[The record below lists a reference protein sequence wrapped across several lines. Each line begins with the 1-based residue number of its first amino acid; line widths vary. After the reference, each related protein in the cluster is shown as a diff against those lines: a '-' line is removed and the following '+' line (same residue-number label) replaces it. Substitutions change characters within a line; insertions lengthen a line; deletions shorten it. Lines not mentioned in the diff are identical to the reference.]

1 MGRVISSKDIEKA
14 WNLKN
19 RKATLESSSERD
31 GMNLMLFRMSN
42 GDVRETDKRLRM
54 ALDDSEIT
62 MGSSLGLQL

>member
-1 MGRVISSKDIEKA
+1 
-14 WNLKN
+14 
-19 RKATLESSSERD
+19 
-31 GMNLMLFRMSN
+31 MLFRMSN